1 MKLSPS
7 PRDVT
12 LFSHAAPN
20 FSSAL
25 ALSATTNFTNTTNT
39 PHTHTTL
46 AATMSSLF
54 KAVTTPSAEKADKPA
69 PKSRVLVLSSRGVT
83 YRHRHLLN
91 DLVAMLP
98 HSRKDAKLDTKS
110 HLHYLNEVAELY
122 NCNGVL
128 FFEARKRQDLY
139 MWLSRNPNGPCVK
152 FHIQNRE
159 YIFFPGEVGKRM
171 GLTGAWDSAHNE

>member
-1 MKLSPS
+1 
-7 PRDVT
+7 
-12 LFSHAAPN
+12 
-20 FSSAL
+20 
-25 ALSATTNFTNTTNT
+25 
-39 PHTHTTL
+39 
-46 AATMSSLF
+46 MSSLF

-159 YIFFPGEVGKRM
+159 YIFFRGRWGSEWG
-171 GLTGAWDSAHNE
+171 